1 MRKIPGNSPATREP
15 ILSSNQNPSTFD
27 TKHIPT
33 SDSNISGEEPVVSG
47 FLTLQDALR
56 QTSGNLKRV
65 DLDSL
70 SFVPGEKVKKAK
82 ASRGSALGKAK
93 SPKASP
99 RLSIEKAT
107 ASDLEL
113 FRKFNLVV
121 EYQC

>member
-1 MRKIPGNSPATREP
+1 MRKIPVNCPETRESM
-15 ILSSNQNPSTFD
+15 LSSKQNPSTCD

-33 SDSNISGEEPVVSG
+33 SDSNISGKESVVSS

-56 QTSGNLKRV
+56 QNPGVKRV

-70 SFVPGEKVKKAK
+70 PMVPGENVKKAK

-99 RLSIEKAT
+99 KLSIEKAT

-121 EYQC
+121 EYQR